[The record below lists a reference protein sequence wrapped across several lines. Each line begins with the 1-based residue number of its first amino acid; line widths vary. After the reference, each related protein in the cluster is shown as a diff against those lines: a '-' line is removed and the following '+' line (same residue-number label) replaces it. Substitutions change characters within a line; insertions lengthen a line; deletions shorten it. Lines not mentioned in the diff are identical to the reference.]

1 MSHHAIPS
9 QPAAPAE
16 TKGRLEPRGGA
27 PRGVRGPADKPTVPE
42 MAAVRPVVPHV
53 EPPQRHLGA
62 APIAPSLAPESAHGR
77 GPLVSELQEDDD
89 VPTNVCGLAER
100 IAQYVSQGRD
110 RASLVRLDGPA
121 AGQAIVLGEGPLR
134 VGRGREADLRL
145 VDDGV
150 SRLHAIVHSEGGGY
164 VIVDAGSRNGTLV
177 RGERVQRRVLV
188 DGDVVQFGPRTTFR
202 FSIMDA
208 QQEELM
214 RQLFESSVRDVL
226 TGAYNRQYMSE
237 RIATEIAYAVRH
249 RTNLSVILFD
259 LDHFKRVNDTHGH
272 PAGDAVLKYVAAV
285 VSSRLRAEDVFARYG
300 GEEFVVL
307 LRGIDLAGAARAAER
322 LRGAVAG
329 GATTCDGTLIPI
341 TLSAGC
347 ASLGCAPVC
356 SGDAL
361 LAVADR
367 RLYGAKHAGRNRVV
381 ASD

>member
-1 MSHHAIPS
+1 
-9 QPAAPAE
+9 
-16 TKGRLEPRGGA
+16 
-27 PRGVRGPADKPTVPE
+27 
-42 MAAVRPVVPHV
+42 
-53 EPPQRHLGA
+53 
-62 APIAPSLAPESAHGR
+62 
-77 GPLVSELQEDDD
+77 
-89 VPTNVCGLAER
+89 
-100 IAQYVSQGRD
+100 
-110 RASLVRLDGPA
+110 
-121 AGQAIVLGEGPLR
+121 
-134 VGRGREADLRL
+134 
-145 VDDGV
+145 
-150 SRLHAIVHSEGGGY
+150 
-164 VIVDAGSRNGTLV
+164 
-177 RGERVQRRVLV
+177 
-188 DGDVVQFGPRTTFR
+188 
-202 FSIMDA
+202 
-208 QQEELM
+208 M